1 MNKEERLIS
10 LCQEAVRIPSMSGQE
25 KQVAELMK
33 HTMTS
38 YGFDEVNI
46 DKYGSVLGMIHG
58 SRPGRTI
65 LMDGHI
71 DTVDVIDRDQ
81 WTHDPFAAEIEDGKI
96 YGRGTS
102 DMKGSVCAMITAA
115 AQYAEDTGKDYGR
128 TVILNSE
135 TGEVTVKSVRYG
147 IYVI

>member
-46 DKYGSVLGMIHG
+46 DSPECQCLESFLH
-58 SRPGRTI
+58 
-65 LMDGHI
+65 
-71 DTVDVIDRDQ
+71 
-81 WTHDPFAAEIEDGKI
+81 E
-96 YGRGTS
+96 
-102 DMKGSVCAMITAA
+102 
-115 AQYAEDTGKDYGR
+115 
-128 TVILNSE
+128 
-135 TGEVTVKSVRYG
+135 
-147 IYVI
+147 

>member
-46 DKYGSVLGMIHG
+46 DKYGSVLGLIHG
-58 SRPGRTI
+58 SRTVRGGYGKGFCRNHLRVLHRT
-65 LMDGHI
+65 
-71 DTVDVIDRDQ
+71 
-81 WTHDPFAAEIEDGKI
+81 
-96 YGRGTS
+96 RG
-102 DMKGSVCAMITAA
+102 MF
-115 AQYAEDTGKDYGR
+115 
-128 TVILNSE
+128 
-135 TGEVTVKSVRYG
+135 
-147 IYVI
+147 

>member
-10 LCQEAVRIPSMSGQE
+10 LCQEEVRIPSMSGLE

-46 DKYGSVLGMIHG
+46 DKYGSVLGLIHG

-102 DMKGSVCAMITAA
+102 DMKGSVCATVSYTHLDVYKRQQ
-115 AQYAEDTGKDYGR
+115 QYHGVDTVYADIHEGC
-128 TVILNSE
+128 
-135 TGEVTVKSVRYG
+135 VR
-147 IYVI
+147 